1 MNEMNIIRVPRALDG
16 LEPLTLDMT
25 EIRQADGRRQEVA
38 MVNALRAPE
47 LLTLFNNAWLVTA
60 KYLNYLEYELDVAVR
75 RLAETKAV
83 ILLDK
88 VPVILAE
95 KGLASARSPLG
106 SEDIRQAILDRDPDY
121 KKVQE
126 YISSVRCYVGLLEAY
141 QTSFMNAYNSVK
153 KILGTDTSSWR
164 PNPNLPQPI
173 SPSTPL
179 TVGDPVVDPMKVTC
193 NDDDFFGK
201 PT

>member
-1 MNEMNIIRVPRALDG
+1 MSEMNLIRVPRALDG
-16 LEPLTLDMT
+16 LEPLILDMT
-25 EIRQADGRRQEVA
+25 DIRQADGRRQEVA

-47 LLTLFNNAWLVTA
+47 LLTLFNNAWLITA

-75 RLAETKAV
+75 RLAEVKAV
-83 ILLDK
+83 IILDK
-88 VPVILAE
+88 VPGILAQ
-95 KGLASARSPLG
+95 KGLASSRSPLG
-106 SEDIRQAILDRDPDY
+106 SEDVRQAILDIDPDY

-173 SPSTPL
+173 SPNTAP
-179 TVGDPVVDPMKVTC
+179 VDPIDNPMKVTC